1 MWLYLSDGSFSMG
14 LGALLLTVL
23 GIYWL
28 WLEWIDYIN
37 PQPYFEIRRRE
48 RGRHAQGHREC
59 GASSDPGF
67 RIADPAMKGLVLL
80 LRPGPPQ

>member
-1 MWLYLSDGSFSMG
+1 MRQQPGLFRRIIGFLVPLAMTVGGGIWVMWLYLSDGSFSMG

-37 PQPYFEIRRRE
+37 PQPDLEGRRRE
-48 RGRHAQGHREC
+48 HGRRAH
-59 GASSDPGF
+59 
-67 RIADPAMKGLVLL
+67 
-80 LRPGPPQ
+80 